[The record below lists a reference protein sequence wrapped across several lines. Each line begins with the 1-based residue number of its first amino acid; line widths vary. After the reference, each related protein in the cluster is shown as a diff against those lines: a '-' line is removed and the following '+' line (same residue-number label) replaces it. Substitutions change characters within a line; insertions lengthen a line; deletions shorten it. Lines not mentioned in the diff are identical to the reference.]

1 MTTYRVLVS
10 EHARRAIEEQIA
22 YIAHQKQSPL
32 AAGRLLGEIDR
43 AIDTLSYFPHRCPR
57 APEDKLV
64 DYTVRMHVVKKS
76 YLLLFRVDDVG
87 HAVTVIAFRHGR
99 RLPFEELPD
108 A

>member
-10 EHARRAIEEQIA
+10 ENA
-22 YIAHQKQSPL
+22 YIAHQKQAPL

-76 YLLLFRVDDVG
+76 YLLLSRVDNVG
-87 HAVTVIAFRHGR
+87 HTVTVIAFRHGR
-99 RLPFEELPD
+99 RLPFQELPD